1 MVDAHQTFVIVGGG
15 LAGAK
20 AAETLRSEGFT
31 GRVIL
36 IGDERDHPYERP
48 PLSKGYLTGKEERDS
63 VFVHEP
69 AWYARAEVELH
80 LGQTVTSIDRKL
92 RCVHLGDGTSVRYDK
107 LLLATG
113 AEPRRLDIPG
123 TDLAGVHHL
132 RRLAHAD
139 RLRQT
144 LTALGRDN
152 GHLVIAGAGWIGLEV
167 ASAARGYG
175 AEVTV
180 VETAPTPLHH
190 VIGPELG
197 QLFTELHQ
205 EHGVRFHFGA
215 RLTEI
220 IGQDGMVLSARTDDG
235 EEHPAHDVLAAIG
248 AAPRTV
254 LAEAAGLDLG
264 DRVQGGGIAVDSA
277 LRTSDPDI
285 YAAGDVAAFPLAY
298 PRTGLGAGLSAG
310 PGSGPGAAPSALRVR
325 VEHWANALNGG
336 PAAARAMLGQDVTYD
351 RVPYFFS
358 DQYDLGLEYSGWAP
372 PGSYDQ
378 VVVRGDAGKREFV
391 AFWLKDRRVLAG
403 MNVNVWDVTE
413 DIQRLIRSG
422 EQQDPDALADP
433 GVPLGSLGTPG
444 THHG

>member
-1 MVDAHQTFVIVGGG
+1 MVDADQTFVIVGGG

-48 PLSKGYLTGKEERDS
+48 PLSKGYLAGKEARET

-80 LGQTVTSIDRKL
+80 LGQPVTAVDREARTVR
-92 RCVHLGDGTSVRYDK
+92 LGDGTTIRYDR

-113 AEPRRLDIPG
+113 SEPRRLDIPG
-123 TDLAGVHHL
+123 TGLAGVHHL

-139 RLRQT
+139 RLRQV
-144 LTALGRDN
+144 LAALGRDN
-152 GHLVIAGAGWIGLEV
+152 GHLVIAGGGWIGLEV
-167 ASAARGYG
+167 AAAARGYG

-180 VETAPTPLHH
+180 VESEPTPLHQ
-190 VIGPELG
+190 VLGPELG
-197 QLFTELHQ
+197 QLFADLHA
-205 EHGVRFHFGA
+205 EHGVRLVFGA

-220 IGQDGMVLSARTDDG
+220 VGQDGMVLAVRTDDG
-235 EEHPAHDVLAAIG
+235 EEHPAHAVLAAIG
-248 AAPRTV
+248 AAPRTA
-254 LAEAAGLDLG
+254 LAEAAGLDLV
-264 DRVQGGGIAVDSA
+264 DRAHGGGVAVDES

-285 YAAGDVAAFPLAY
+285 FAAGDVAAAAHPLLHT
-298 PRTGLGAGLSAG
+298 RL
-310 PGSGPGAAPSALRVR
+310 R

-336 PAAARAMLGQDVTYD
+336 PAAARAMLGQHVSYD

-358 DQYDLGLEYSGWAP
+358 DQYDLGMEYSGWAP

-378 VVVRGDAGKREFV
+378 VVLRGDVGKRQFI
-391 AFWLKDRRVLAG
+391 AFWLKDRTVLAG

-413 DIQRLIRSG
+413 PIQRLIRAQSPV
-422 EQQDPDALADP
+422 DTDALADP
-433 GVPLGSLGTPG
+433 SVPLESLI
-444 THHG
+444 

>member
-1 MVDAHQTFVIVGGG
+1 MVDAHRTFVIVGGG

-20 AAETLRSEGFT
+20 AAETLRAEGFT

-48 PLSKGYLTGKEERDS
+48 PLSKGYLCGKEERDV

-69 AWYARAEVELH
+69 AWYAQNDIELH
-80 LGQTVTSIDRKL
+80 LGQPVTSIDREGGSV
-92 RCVHLGDGTSVRYDK
+92 RLGDGAVIHYDK

-113 AEPRRLDIPG
+113 SEPRRLDIPG

-139 RLRQT
+139 RMRQVLAT
-144 LTALGRDN
+144 LGRDN

-167 ASAARGYG
+167 AAAARGYG

-180 VETAPTPLHH
+180 IEPEPTPLHQA
-190 VIGPELG
+190 IGPELG
-197 QLFTELHQ
+197 QFFADLHRDR
-205 EHGVRFHFGA
+205 GVRFRFGT

-220 IGQDGMVLSARTDDG
+220 IGQDGMVLAARTDDG
-235 EEHPAHDVLAAIG
+235 DEHPAHSVLAAIG
-248 AAPRTV
+248 AAPRTG
-254 LAEAAGLDLG
+254 LAEAAGLALV
-264 DRVQGGGIAVDSA
+264 DRAHGGGVAVDAS
-277 LRTSDPDI
+277 LRTSDPEI
-285 YAAGDVAAFPLAY
+285 YAAGDIAAVHHPLLDI
-298 PRTGLGAGLSAG
+298 RL
-310 PGSGPGAAPSALRVR
+310 R

-336 PAAARAMLGQDVTYD
+336 PAAARAMLGRDVSYD

-358 DQYDLGLEYSGWAP
+358 DQYDLGMEYSGWAP

-378 VVVRGDAGKREFV
+378 VVLRGDAGKREFI

-403 MNVNVWDVTE
+403 MNVNVWDVTD
-413 DIQRLIRSG
+413 DIQGLIRSG
-422 EQQDPDALADP
+422 TPVDTDALANP
-433 GVPLGSLGTPG
+433 ATALGAVPPAP
-444 THHG
+444 

>member
-1 MVDAHQTFVIVGGG
+1 MVDADQTFVIVGGG

-20 AAETLRSEGFT
+20 TAETLRSEGFT

-48 PLSKGYLTGKEERDS
+48 PLSKGYLQGKEDRDS

-69 AWYARAEVELH
+69 AWYASNDIELH
-80 LGQTVTSIDRKL
+80 LGQTVTTIDRTEKTVL
-92 RCVHLGDGTSVRYDK
+92 LGEGTVVRYDK

-123 TDLAGVHHL
+123 THLAGVHHL
-132 RRLAHAD
+132 RRLAHAE
-139 RLRQT
+139 RLKGV
-144 LTALGRDN
+144 LASLGRDN

-167 ASAARGYG
+167 AAAAREYG
-175 AEVTV
+175 AEVTI
-180 VETAPTPLHH
+180 VEPEATPLHS
-190 VIGPELG
+190 VLGPEVG
-197 QLFTELHQ
+197 QIFAELHGD
-205 EHGVRFHFGA
+205 HGVRFHFGA

-220 IGQDGMVLSARTDDG
+220 TGQDGMVLAALTDDG

-248 AAPRTV
+248 AAPRTG
-254 LAEAAGLDLG
+254 LAEAAGLELA
-264 DRVQGGGIAVDSA
+264 DRAHGGGIAVDA
-277 LRTSDPDI
+277 TLRTSDPDI
-285 YAAGDVAAFPLAY
+285 YAAGDVAAVRHPLFDD
-298 PRTGLGAGLSAG
+298 RL
-310 PGSGPGAAPSALRVR
+310 R

-336 PAAARAMLGQDVTYD
+336 PAAARAMLGKDVSYD

-378 VVVRGDAGKREFV
+378 VVLRGDAGKREFI
-391 AFWLKDRRVLAG
+391 AFWLKDGQVLAG

-413 DIQRLIRSG
+413 QIQRLIRSG
-422 EQQDPDALADP
+422 ARPGVERLSDPS
-433 GVPLGSLGTPG
+433 VPLGDLLEQ
-444 THHG
+444 

>member
-1 MVDAHQTFVIVGGG
+1 MVDGDRTFVIVGGG

-20 AAETLRSEGFT
+20 AAETLRAEGFT

-36 IGDERDHPYERP
+36 IGDEREHPYERP
-48 PLSKGYLTGKEERDS
+48 PLSKGFLTGKEERDS
-63 VFVHEP
+63 VYVHEP
-69 AWYARAEVELH
+69 AWYARSDVELH
-80 LGQTVTSIDRKL
+80 LGQTVTHIDREA
-92 RCVHLGDGTSVRYDK
+92 RTVRLGDSTLVHYDK

-123 TDLAGVHHL
+123 TDLVGVHHL

-139 RLRQT
+139 RLRQV
-144 LTALGRDN
+144 LSALGRDN

-167 ASAARGYG
+167 AAAARGYG

-180 VETAPTPLHH
+180 VEPEATPLHG
-190 VIGPELG
+190 VLGPELG
-197 QLFTELHQ
+197 QVFADVHA

-220 IGQDGMVLSARTDDG
+220 TGHDGMVLAALTDDG

-248 AAPRTV
+248 AAPRTA
-254 LAEAAGLDLG
+254 LAEAAGLAIADWA
-264 DRVQGGGIAVDSA
+264 DGGGVAVDAS
-277 LRTSDPDI
+277 LRTSDPHI
-285 YAAGDVAAFPLAY
+285 YAAGDVAAADHPL
-298 PRTGLGAGLSAG
+298 LGTRL
-310 PGSGPGAAPSALRVR
+310 R

-336 PAAARAMLGQDVTYD
+336 PAAARAMLGRDVTYD

-378 VVVRGDAGKREFV
+378 VVIRGDVGRREFI
-391 AFWLKDRRVLAG
+391 AFWLAEGRVLAG

-413 DIQRLIRSG
+413 RIQHVIRTG
-422 EQQDPDALADP
+422 AQVDQTALADP
-433 GVPLGSLGTPG
+433 SVPLESLG
-444 THHG
+444 

>member
-1 MVDAHQTFVIVGGG
+1 MVDAHRTFVIVGGG

-20 AAETLRSEGFT
+20 AAETLRAEGFS

-36 IGDERDHPYERP
+36 VGDERDHPYERP
-48 PLSKGYLTGKEERDS
+48 PLSKGYLAGKEARES
-63 VFVHEP
+63 VFVHET
-69 AWYARAEVELH
+69 AWYAGADVELH
-80 LGQTVTSIDRKL
+80 LGTPVTALDRDA
-92 RCVHLGDGTSVRYDK
+92 RSVELGDGTVIHYDK

-139 RLRQT
+139 RLKNV
-144 LTALGRDN
+144 LSALGRDN

-167 ASAARGYG
+167 AAAARGYG
-175 AEVTV
+175 AEVTI
-180 VETAPTPLHH
+180 VEPEATPLLR

-197 QLFTELHQ
+197 QIFTELHSD
-205 EHGVRFHFGA
+205 HGVRFHFG
-215 RLTEI
+215 RKLTEI
-220 IGQDGMVLSARTDDG
+220 IGQDGMVLAARTDDG

-248 AAPRTV
+248 AAPRAA
-254 LAEAAGLDLG
+254 LAEAAGLDIAARG
-264 DRVQGGGIAVDSA
+264 DGGGIAVDAS
-277 LRTSDPDI
+277 LRTSDPHI
-285 YAAGDVAAFPLAY
+285 YAAGDVANAQHPL
-298 PRTGLGAGLSAG
+298 LGTRL
-310 PGSGPGAAPSALRVR
+310 R
-325 VEHWANALNGG
+325 VEHWANALNSG
-336 PAAARAMLGQDVTYD
+336 PAAARAMLGQDVSYD

-378 VVVRGDAGKREFV
+378 VVIRGDAGKREFI

-413 DIQRLIRSG
+413 TVQELIKAGRPV
-422 EQQDPDALADP
+422 DTDALADP
-433 GVPLGSLGTPG
+433 SVPLESLV
-444 THHG
+444 

>member
-1 MVDAHQTFVIVGGG
+1 MVDADQTFVIVGGG

-20 AAETLRSEGFT
+20 AAETLRAEGFT

-36 IGDERDHPYERP
+36 ICDERDHPYERP
-48 PLSKGYLTGKEERDS
+48 PLSKGYLLGKEERDS

-69 AWYARAEVELH
+69 AWYARNDIELH
-80 LGQTVTSIDRKL
+80 LGQTVDAVDRAAKTV
-92 RCVHLGDGTSVRYDK
+92 RFGEDGTVVRYDK

-132 RRLAHAD
+132 RRLAHAE
-139 RLRQT
+139 RLKGV
-144 LTALGRDN
+144 LASLGRDN
-152 GHLVIAGAGWIGLEV
+152 GHLVVAGGGWIGLEV
-167 ASAARGYG
+167 AAAAREYG

-180 VETAPTPLHH
+180 VEPAPTPLHG

-197 QLFTELHQ
+197 GLFADLHR
-205 EHGVRFHFGA
+205 EHGVRFRFGVS
-215 RLTEI
+215 LTEI
-220 IGQDGMVLSARTDDG
+220 IGQDGMVLAARTDDG

-248 AAPRTV
+248 AAPRTG
-254 LAEAAGLDLG
+254 LAEAAGLELAP
-264 DRVQGGGIAVDSA
+264 REHGGGIAVDDR

-285 YAAGDVAAFPLAY
+285 YAAGDVASFHH
-298 PRTGLGAGLSAG
+298 
-310 PGSGPGAAPSALRVR
+310 ALFDTHLR

-358 DQYDLGLEYSGWAP
+358 DQYDLGMEYSGWAP

-378 VVVRGDAGKREFV
+378 VVIRGDAGKREFI
-391 AFWLKDRRVLAG
+391 AFWVKEGRVLAG

-413 DIQRLIRSG
+413 PIQALIRARTPV
-422 EQQDPDALADP
+422 DTDALADP
-433 GVPLGSLGTPG
+433 HVPLESLVP
-444 THHG
+444 

>member
-1 MVDAHQTFVIVGGG
+1 MVDADRTFVIVGGG

-20 AAETLRSEGFT
+20 AAETLRSEGFN

-36 IGDERDHPYERP
+36 IGDEREHPYERP
-48 PLSKGYLTGKEERDS
+48 PLSKGFLAGKEERDS

-69 AWYARAEVELH
+69 GWYAQNDIELH
-80 LGQTVTSIDRKL
+80 LGQTVTTIDRAAKTV
-92 RCVHLGDGTSVRYDK
+92 RLGDGALIQYDR

-113 AEPRRLDIPG
+113 AEPRRLDVPG

-132 RRLAHAD
+132 RRLAHSE
-139 RLRQT
+139 RLRHV
-144 LTALGRDN
+144 LKALGRDN
-152 GHLVIAGAGWIGLEV
+152 GHLVISGGGWIGLEV
-167 ASAARGYG
+167 AAAARGYG

-180 VETAPTPLHH
+180 VEPEATPLHN
-190 VIGPELG
+190 VLGPELG
-197 QLFTELHQ
+197 QLFADLHA

-220 IGQDGMVLSARTDDG
+220 VGQDGMVLAARTDDG

-248 AAPRTV
+248 AAPRTS
-254 LAEAAGLDLG
+254 LAENAGLALA
-264 DRVQGGGIAVDSA
+264 DRAHGGGIAVDAS

-285 YAAGDVAAFPLAY
+285 FAAGDVAAVHHPL
-298 PRTGLGAGLSAG
+298 LGTRL
-310 PGSGPGAAPSALRVR
+310 R

-336 PAAARAMLGQDVTYD
+336 PAAARAMLDQHVTYD

-378 VVVRGDAGKREFV
+378 VVVRGDTGKREFI
-391 AFWLKDRRVLAG
+391 AFWLKERRVLAG

-413 DIQRLIRSG
+413 PIQALIRG
-422 EQQDPDALADP
+422 GAPVDPDALADP
-433 GVPLGSLGTPG
+433 AVPLASLAP
-444 THHG
+444 

>member
-1 MVDAHQTFVIVGGG
+1 MVDAHQTFVIVGAG

-20 AAETLRSEGFT
+20 AAETLRAEGFT

-48 PLSKGYLTGKEERDS
+48 PLSKGYLDGKADRDS
-63 VFVHEP
+63 VFTHERP
-69 AWYARAEVELH
+69 WYAGADIELH
-80 LGQTVTSIDRKL
+80 LGQPVTALDRYAKS
-92 RCVHLGDGTSVRYDK
+92 VQLGDNTVIHYDK

-113 AEPRRLDIPG
+113 SEPRRLDIPG

-139 RLRQT
+139 RLRNV
-144 LTALGRDN
+144 LAALGRDN

-167 ASAARGYG
+167 AAAARGYG

-180 VETAPTPLHH
+180 VEAEPTPLHQ

-197 QLFTELHQ
+197 QIFTELHSS
-205 EHGVRFHFGA
+205 HGVRFHFGA

-220 IGQDGMVLSARTDDG
+220 TGQDGMVLAARTDDG

-248 AAPRTV
+248 AAPRSA
-254 LAEAAGLDLG
+254 LAEAAGLELAE
-264 DRVQGGGIAVDSA
+264 RAHGGGIAVDAS
-277 LRTSDPDI
+277 LRTSDPHI
-285 YAAGDVAAFPLAY
+285 YAAGDVAAAHHPL
-298 PRTGLGAGLSAG
+298 LGTRL
-310 PGSGPGAAPSALRVR
+310 R

-351 RVPYFFS
+351 RIPYFFS

-372 PGSYDQ
+372 PGSYDE
-378 VVVRGDAGKREFV
+378 VIIRGDAGKREFI

-413 DIQRLIRSG
+413 TIQELIRAR
-422 EQQDPDALADP
+422 QQHDPEALADP
-433 GVPLGSLGTPG
+433 SVPLDSLL
-444 THHG
+444 

>member
-1 MVDAHQTFVIVGGG
+1 MVDAHQTFVIVGAG

-20 AAETLRSEGFT
+20 AAETLRAEGFT

-48 PLSKGYLTGKEERDS
+48 PLSKGYLDGKAERDS
-63 VFVHEP
+63 VFTHER
-69 AWYARAEVELH
+69 AWYAGADIELH
-80 LGQTVTSIDRKL
+80 LGQPVTALDRYAKTVQ
-92 RCVHLGDGTSVRYDK
+92 LGDNTVIHYDK

-113 AEPRRLDIPG
+113 SEPRRLDIPG
-123 TDLAGVHHL
+123 TELAGVHHL

-139 RLRQT
+139 RLRNV
-144 LTALGRDN
+144 LAALGRDN

-167 ASAARGYG
+167 AAAARGYG

-180 VETAPTPLHH
+180 VEAEPTPLHQ

-197 QLFTELHQ
+197 QIFTELHRA
-205 EHGVRFHFGA
+205 HGVRFHFGA

-220 IGQDGMVLSARTDDG
+220 VGQDGMVLAARTDDG

-248 AAPRTV
+248 AAPRSA
-254 LAEAAGLDLG
+254 LAEAAGLEMA
-264 DRVQGGGIAVDSA
+264 DRAHGGGIAVDAS
-277 LRTSDPDI
+277 LRTSDPHI
-285 YAAGDVAAFPLAY
+285 HAAGDVAAAAHPL
-298 PRTGLGAGLSAG
+298 LGARL
-310 PGSGPGAAPSALRVR
+310 R

-336 PAAARAMLGQDVTYD
+336 PAAARAMLGQDVSYD

-372 PGSYDQ
+372 PGSYDE
-378 VVVRGDAGKREFV
+378 VIIRGDAGKREFI

-413 DIQRLIRSG
+413 TIQELIR
-422 EQQDPDALADP
+422 ERRQQDPEALADP
-433 GVPLGSLGTPG
+433 TVSLDSLL
-444 THHG
+444 

>member
-1 MVDAHQTFVIVGGG
+1 MVDADQTFVIIGGG

-20 AAETLRSEGFT
+20 AAETLRAEGFT

-36 IGDERDHPYERP
+36 IGDELDHPYERP
-48 PLSKGYLTGKEERDS
+48 PLSKGYLSGKEERDS

-69 AWYARAEVELH
+69 AWYARNDVELH
-80 LGQTVTSIDRKL
+80 LGQPVTAIDRARKAV
-92 RCVHLGDGTSVRYDK
+92 RLGDGTTMHYDK

-132 RRLAHAD
+132 RRLPHAD
-139 RLRQT
+139 RLQGV
-144 LTALGRDN
+144 LSALGRDN

-167 ASAARGYG
+167 AAAARAYG

-180 VETAPTPLHH
+180 VESAPTPLHG
-190 VIGPELG
+190 VLGPELG
-197 QLFTELHQ
+197 QLFADLHS

-220 IGQDGMVLSARTDDG
+220 VGQDGMVLAARTDDG

-248 AAPRTV
+248 AAPRTA
-254 LAEAAGLDLG
+254 LAEQAGLALA
-264 DRVQGGGIAVDSA
+264 DRADGGGIAVDEA

-285 YAAGDVAAFPLAY
+285 HAAGDVAAARHPLLDT
-298 PRTGLGAGLSAG
+298 RL
-310 PGSGPGAAPSALRVR
+310 R

-336 PAAARAMLGQDVTYD
+336 PAAARAMLGQEVSYD

-378 VVVRGDAGKREFV
+378 VVVRGDAGKREFI
-391 AFWLKDRRVLAG
+391 AFWVKEGRVLAG

-413 DIQRLIRSG
+413 AVQALVRAGRPVDL
-422 EQQDPDALADP
+422 DALADP
-433 GVPLGSLGTPG
+433 SVPLDTLLR
-444 THHG
+444 

>member
-1 MVDAHQTFVIVGGG
+1 MVDADQTFVIVGGG

-48 PLSKGYLTGKEERDS
+48 PLSKGYLTGKEARET

-80 LGQTVTSIDRKL
+80 LGQPVTVVDREA
-92 RCVHLGDGTSVRYDK
+92 RTVRLGDGTTIRYDR

-113 AEPRRLDIPG
+113 SEPRRLDIPG
-123 TDLAGVHHL
+123 TGLAGVHHL

-139 RLRQT
+139 RLRHV
-144 LTALGRDN
+144 LASLGRDN
-152 GHLVIAGAGWIGLEV
+152 GHLVIAGGGWIGLEV
-167 ASAARGYG
+167 AAAARGYG

-180 VETAPTPLHH
+180 VESEPTPLHQ
-190 VIGPELG
+190 VLGPELG
-197 QLFTELHQ
+197 QLFADLHT
-205 EHGVRFHFGA
+205 EHGVRFVFGA

-220 IGQDGMVLSARTDDG
+220 VGQDGMVLAVRTDDG
-235 EEHPAHDVLAAIG
+235 EEHPAHAVLAAIG
-248 AAPRTV
+248 AAPRTA
-254 LAEAAGLDLG
+254 LAEAAGLNLV
-264 DRVQGGGIAVDSA
+264 DRAHGGGVAVDES

-285 YAAGDVAAFPLAY
+285 FAAGDVAAAAHPLLHT
-298 PRTGLGAGLSAG
+298 RL
-310 PGSGPGAAPSALRVR
+310 R

-336 PAAARAMLGQDVTYD
+336 PAAARAMLGQRVSYD

-358 DQYDLGLEYSGWAP
+358 DQYDLGMEYSGWAP

-378 VVVRGDAGKREFV
+378 VVLRGDVGKRQFI
-391 AFWLKDRRVLAG
+391 AFWLKDRKVLAG

-413 DIQRLIRSG
+413 PIQRLIRAQSPV
-422 EQQDPDALADP
+422 DTDALGDP
-433 GVPLGSLGTPG
+433 SVALESLI
-444 THHG
+444 

>member
-1 MVDAHQTFVIVGGG
+1 MVDAHRTFVIVGGG

-20 AAETLRSEGFT
+20 AAETLRAEGFT

-48 PLSKGYLTGKEERDS
+48 PLSKGYLTGGEERGS
-63 VFVHEP
+63 VFAQEP
-69 AWYARAEVELH
+69 AWYAGAQVELH
-80 LGQTVTSIDRKL
+80 LGQAVTAVDRDA
-92 RCVHLGDGTSVRYDK
+92 RCVLLGDGTSLRYDK

-139 RLRQT
+139 RLRQV
-144 LTALGRDN
+144 LAALGRDN

-167 ASAARGYG
+167 AAAARGYG

-180 VETAPTPLHH
+180 VEAEATPLHQ

-197 QLFTELHQ
+197 QLFADLHRD
-205 EHGVRFHFGA
+205 HGVRFHFGA

-220 IGQDGMVLSARTDDG
+220 TGQDGMVLSARTDDG

-248 AAPRTV
+248 AAPRTA
-254 LAEAAGLDLG
+254 LAEAAGLALA
-264 DRVQGGGIAVDSA
+264 DRSEGGGIAVDAS

-285 YAAGDVAAFPLAY
+285 FAAGDVAAFPL
-298 PRTGLGAGLSAG
+298 TGWGGQRADR
-310 PGSGPGAAPSALRVR
+310 RVR

-378 VVVRGDAGKREFV
+378 VVVRGDAGKKEFV

-413 DIQRLIRSG
+413 HIQRLIRSG
-422 EQQDPDALADP
+422 EPQDLDALADP
-433 GVPLGSLGTPG
+433 NVPLASLGG
-444 THHG
+444 